1 MAARR
6 LNGQAVREFRIAYGI
21 GLRELAEAIGKSP
34 GHVTRIEQGHR
45 TTTPAGMRKIADRL
59 GVPLDAI
66 TYVIDTEGDEA
77 AA

>member
-6 LNGQAVREFRIAYGI
+6 INGEAVRALRIAYGV
-21 GLRELAEAIGKSP
+21 GLRELASAIGKSP

-45 TTTPAGMRKIADRL
+45 TTTPTAKRAIANRL

-66 TYVIDTEGDEA
+66 TYIVEDEDA
-77 AA
+77 A